1 MTTASHQT
9 VSATVKSVNSS
20 TNANSTNKRWNY
32 ASDGKNYGKVLYH
45 EEEGPSAN
53 VRSGVTVCKVEAG
66 VTKVGGNY
74 SNLSWNFGVATAEA
88 RAGVEYNNIKSTSI
102 DKRGNTQS
110 TKGFALSYVGFNAD
124 ASLIRADATVKV
136 PIPFTEK
143 SLSIGVNGK
152 AFSVGATCQLDLARK
167 HGNQVSAH
175 GLGKSPKQ
183 VVEMSRR
190 GVTTERQRKM
200 RTKTHSQNS
209 TNFGCTN
216 VLFPCSETELCAQY
230 THNHR

>member
-1 MTTASHQT
+1 MIRYLKQYKFGS
-9 VSATVKSVNSS
+9 SVE
-20 TNANSTNKRWNY
+20 R
-32 ASDGKNYGKVLYH
+32 
-45 EEEGPSAN
+45 
-53 VRSGVTVCKVEAG
+53 
-66 VTKVGGNY
+66 VG
-74 SNLSWNFGVATAEA
+74 
-88 RAGVEYNNIKSTSI
+88 
-102 DKRGNTQS
+102 
-110 TKGFALSYVGFNAD
+110 
-124 ASLIRADATVKV
+124 
-136 PIPFTEK
+136 
-143 SLSIGVNGK
+143 
-152 AFSVGATCQLDLARK
+152 

-183 VVEMSRR
+183 VVEMIRR